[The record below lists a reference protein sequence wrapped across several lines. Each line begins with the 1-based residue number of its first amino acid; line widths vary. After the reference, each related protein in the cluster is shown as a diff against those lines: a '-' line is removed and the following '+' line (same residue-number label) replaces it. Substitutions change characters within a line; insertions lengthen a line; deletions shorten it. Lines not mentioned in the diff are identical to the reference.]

1 MWHTEVSFA
10 RHSFFSRKKGGKTTR
25 PEVTFLPEAHRR
37 VSGCGKT
44 CSLGSDPVFATTKPD
59 FGFWA
64 GECQELGQN
73 FLSQAEL
80 CDSVCSGTL
89 PVYLYELAAIFHC
102 AGPSPGES
110 LSERNLSKLWWKLL
124 CYLPLNRFGYTCHT
138 KNAAK
143 NKTANRNPST
153 NNQILPWFSFLHFTP
168 LWVVTYTSKA
178 AEKPFTR
185 QQGWGHVI
193 NYFSSRWGSQFGW
206 KISFQHYLPCYTWPP

>member
-1 MWHTEVSFA
+1 MSPPASSYVSKNPQKQSMEQ
-10 RHSFFSRKKGGKTTR
+10 HYSWEPSSSFVRSFYVEINKENISCDIQKHPLQDIHFSAERKGEKTTR

-44 CSLGSDPVFATTKPD
+44 CSLGSDPVFARTKPD

-89 PVYLYELAAIFHC
+89 PVYLYELAAVFHC

-110 LSERNLSKLWWKLL
+110 LSERNLSKL
-124 CYLPLNRFGYTCHT
+124 
-138 KNAAK
+138 
-143 NKTANRNPST
+143 
-153 NNQILPWFSFLHFTP
+153 
-168 LWVVTYTSKA
+168 
-178 AEKPFTR
+178 
-185 QQGWGHVI
+185 
-193 NYFSSRWGSQFGW
+193 
-206 KISFQHYLPCYTWPP
+206 